1 MIGRFASTSL
11 LRMSPLKRGGFCSN
25 GVPEG
30 KLLTLE
36 LFAEIARLSEAG
48 IRFVLATVVESQ
60 GSTPQKAGSRLLVL
74 DDGSTVGTIGGGAV
88 EQQVVDAAR
97 ALLADPAATTRLLD
111 THLTHDLGMC
121 CGGRMRVFLER
132 HGAAPRLFIF
142 GAGHVAKELA
152 ALAHGCGFQVA
163 VVDERPQW
171 ANPQRFPHA
180 ALRLEDP
187 AEVARALEGG
197 SDCYACIATHD
208 HPLDQACVEALLR
221 KPFAYLGVIGSRRK
235 AERFKQRLLATGFTA
250 GELERLQC
258 PMGMPIAALTPS
270 EIAVSIVGQLISVR
284 RKTTPR

>member
-1 MIGRFASTSL
+1 L
-11 LRMSPLKRGGFCSN
+11 H
-25 GVPEG
+25 
-30 KLLTLE
+30 
-36 LFAEIARLSEAG
+36 LFVEIARLSEAG
-48 IRFVLATVVESQ
+48 TRFVLATVVESQ

-88 EQQVVDAAR
+88 EQQVVEAAR
-97 ALLADPAATTRLLD
+97 ALLADPTGTTRLLD

-142 GAGHVAKELA
+142 GAGHVSKELA
-152 ALAHGCGFQVA
+152 ALAHGCGFQVT
-163 VVDERPQW
+163 VVDARPEW
-171 ANPQRFPHA
+171 ANAQRFPNV

-187 AEVARALEGG
+187 ADAARALEGG
-197 SDCYACIATHD
+197 ADCYACVTTHD
-208 HPLDQACVEALLR
+208 HPLDQACVEALLK

-235 AERFKQRLLATGFTA
+235 AERFKQRLLAAGFDL
-250 GELERLQC
+250 GQLERLHC
-258 PMGMPIAALTPS
+258 PMGVPIAALTPV